1 MSDYLCS
8 LYEKLTKINSV
19 WYYRYKKFISEVAE
33 RRKQLQYRDLTLK
46 DDEKFLEDLIF
57 KFSNGIANRGQ
68 SNPGIKNIQKLL
80 STTKFIEII
89 SKIIL
94 NQGSIK
100 DDWLNLHEEWKNIVT
115 KNNPVLVNRILA
127 ACNLGLSTTVDESKF
142 TIVFDWFI
150 KQEIINYERNDS
162 NNYWYDKNIFLMQ
175 NVKKLIEAG
184 KSAGKIKDG
193 IPIDDFY
200 LNMFIWELYIHIIN
214 PFQLKQQVIKYGC
227 PGTGKTYQANEQ
239 AKSVFDEW
247 KNNYIKDDDNSIF
260 NLDIHRQLVQFH
272 SSYSYEDF
280 IEGLRPAMQGDK
292 MALTLQNGVFK
303 EFCKDAAK
311 WEVDIYLAQID
322 KEFNK
327 ITIADIEDNK
337 LKNINNFNKDYWQFI
352 LDYAETLDKK
362 IKHDTIFIKDILPP
376 FIFIID
382 EINRAEVSRVF
393 GELMYCLEYRGVKG
407 KIKTQY
413 SKLNN
418 EETAVLYDNKSQ
430 QSYFFIP
437 YNVYVIGTMNTIDRS
452 IESFDF
458 AMRRRFAWENVEPNI
473 EILQQSL
480 PKKWQD
486 LAKNLQKLNTN
497 IIANDMLGTEYQI
510 GQAYLMNLNYD
521 ENLTIDEVKQKIWQ
535 DILNPLISE
544 YLRGSSEK
552 STDKFKQAFVNSK

>member
-200 LNMFIWELYIHIIN
+200 LN
-214 PFQLKQQVIKYGC
+214 
-227 PGTGKTYQANEQ
+227 
-239 AKSVFDEW
+239 
-247 KNNYIKDDDNSIF
+247 
-260 NLDIHRQLVQFH
+260 
-272 SSYSYEDF
+272 
-280 IEGLRPAMQGDK
+280 
-292 MALTLQNGVFK
+292 
-303 EFCKDAAK
+303 
-311 WEVDIYLAQID
+311 
-322 KEFNK
+322 
-327 ITIADIEDNK
+327 
-337 LKNINNFNKDYWQFI
+337 
-352 LDYAETLDKK
+352 
-362 IKHDTIFIKDILPP
+362 
-376 FIFIID
+376 
-382 EINRAEVSRVF
+382 
-393 GELMYCLEYRGVKG
+393 
-407 KIKTQY
+407 
-413 SKLNN
+413 
-418 EETAVLYDNKSQ
+418 
-430 QSYFFIP
+430 
-437 YNVYVIGTMNTIDRS
+437 
-452 IESFDF
+452 
-458 AMRRRFAWENVEPNI
+458 
-473 EILQQSL
+473 
-480 PKKWQD
+480 
-486 LAKNLQKLNTN
+486 
-497 IIANDMLGTEYQI
+497 
-510 GQAYLMNLNYD
+510 NLN
-521 ENLTIDEVKQKIWQ
+521 
-535 DILNPLISE
+535 S
-544 YLRGSSEK
+544 G
-552 STDKFKQAFVNSK
+552 